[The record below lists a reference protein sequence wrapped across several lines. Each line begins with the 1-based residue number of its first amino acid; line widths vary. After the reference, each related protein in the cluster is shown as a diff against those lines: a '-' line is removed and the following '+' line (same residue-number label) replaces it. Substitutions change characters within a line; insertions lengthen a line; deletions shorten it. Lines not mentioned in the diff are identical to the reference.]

1 MYRPCY
7 APVFPA
13 SSAVDCALQNIRL
26 AILLVFLIL
35 ILIVTFGSEGILCL
49 IRKTQFRMRHCRE
62 GNDDPR
68 IDLGFTLDRWIERT
82 PRIRNAIIWRPDA
95 TRVLAYHD
103 WDRADKDRLADVY
116 ERLRTESDAGLAEDP
131 PIMGFRYFDRGRGER
146 DNPVVVTGYSLEV
159 ARQTFFAQVAQSL
172 LLEIEERVPWR
183 LAALSDEHLAFLFD
197 SLNTYLWNDDLD
209 RHSLNLFL
217 GLATPGDPG
226 RIYSW
231 LMHSDITRATPR
243 ETIIAL
249 LEWCRNLFH
258 DAGILD
264 ASGVPDWY
272 PGGRNG
278 NLAHWQYEGLPPVE
292 RTLNGTRR
300 ADSPR
305 LLNWTHGCQG
315 TTGMLRSVLRAVN
328 IPVKREDGCNHAIPH
343 FLVEGE
349 FLSHGDDPYGRYM
362 KQSPSQVPMAEILLS
377 TDLLDGFF
385 DDCREDHSRVG
396 WGVSDAL
403 ARLLPDPILQM
414 RCRDLANGHG
424 RTGGEVFAL
433 FDRHF
438 TEAELLD
445 RELWARLDAAIEAR
459 GGCSVILGPD

>member
-26 AILLVFLIL
+26 TILLVFLIL

-62 GNDDPR
+62 GNNDPR

-82 PRIRNAIIWRPDA
+82 PRIRDAIIWRPDA
-95 TRVLAYHD
+95 TRALAYHD

-131 PIMGFRYFDRGRGER
+131 PIMGFQYYDEGRGEL
-146 DNPVVVTGYSLEV
+146 DNHVVVTAYSLDV

-172 LLEIEERVPWR
+172 LVEIEERVPWR
-183 LAALSDEHLAFLFD
+183 LAALSDEYLAFLFD
-197 SLNTYLWNDDLD
+197 SQNTYLWNNDLD
-209 RHSLNLFL
+209 LHSLNLFV
-217 GLATPGDPG
+217 GKATPGDPG

-231 LMHSDITRATPR
+231 LSHSDFIRATPR

-249 LEWCRNLFH
+249 LEWCRGLFH
-258 DAGILD
+258 DGTLED
-264 ASGVPDWY
+264 SSGVVLWY
-272 PGGRNG
+272 AGSRDG
-278 NLAHWQYEGLPPVE
+278 NLAHWQYEGFPPVE

-300 ADSPR
+300 GGSPR

-328 IPVKREDGCNHAIPH
+328 IPVKREDGCGHAIPH
-343 FLVEGE
+343 FLTEGE
-349 FLSHGDDPYGRYM
+349 FLSHGDDPYHRDM
-362 KQSPSQVPMAEILLS
+362 KGSSSQVPMEAILLS
-377 TDLLDGFF
+377 VDLLDGFF
-385 DDCREDHSRVG
+385 DDCREGHSRVG

-414 RCRDLANGHG
+414 RCRDLASGSG

-433 FDRHF
+433 FGRHF

-445 RELWARLDAAIEAR
+445 RELWARMDAAIEAR
-459 GGCSVILGPD
+459 GDCDVILGPD